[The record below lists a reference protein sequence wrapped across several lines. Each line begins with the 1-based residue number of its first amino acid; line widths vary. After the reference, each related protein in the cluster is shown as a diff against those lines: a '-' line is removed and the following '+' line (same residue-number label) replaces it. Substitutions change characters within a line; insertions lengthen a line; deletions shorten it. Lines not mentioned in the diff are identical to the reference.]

1 MGHNE
6 KQNVCAMGIP
16 AGEER
21 EKGMEN
27 ISKAIMAKKFP
38 NQKWEMNIQNHEA
51 RMTSNRLNSNKATL
65 RHVVIKS
72 SNSKTKKKF

>member
-16 AGEER
+16 EGEER

-38 NQKWEMNIQNHEA
+38 NQK
-51 RMTSNRLNSNKATL
+51 
-65 RHVVIKS
+65 
-72 SNSKTKKKF
+72 